1 MPIFNDTN
9 LMYHLKRIL
18 LHTALFQRI
27 RLPAILLTLVSAS
40 IYSQSGFSSLIP
52 LTWFKVFTTA
62 FLLYFVSQLH
72 RDKFYYYHNLHISKK
87 ALLLSA
93 VATDVLLYIAALLIV
108 HEIAPPITP

>member
-1 MPIFNDTN
+1 
-9 LMYHLKRIL
+9 MYHLKRIL

-40 IYSQSGFSSLIP
+40 IYAQSGFSSLIP

-62 FLLYFVSQLH
+62 FLLYFVSYLH

-93 VATDVLLYIAALLIV
+93 VTTDILLYVVALLIV
-108 HEIAPPITP
+108 HQIQPPVAP

>member
-1 MPIFNDTN
+1 
-9 LMYHLKRIL
+9 MYHLKRIL

-52 LTWFKVFTTA
+52 LTWFKLFTTV
-62 FLLYFVSQLH
+62 FLLYYVNYLH
-72 RDKFYYYHNLHISKK
+72 REKFYYYHNLHISKK

-93 VATDVLLYIAALLIV
+93 IATDVLLYIAALLIV
-108 HEIAPPITP
+108 HETAPPIAP

>member
-1 MPIFNDTN
+1 
-9 LMYHLKRIL
+9 MYHLKRIL

-27 RLPAILLTLVSAS
+27 RLPAVLLTLISAS
-40 IYSQSGFSSLIP
+40 IYSQSGFSSLVP

-62 FLLYFVSQLH
+62 FLLYFVSYLH

-93 VATDVLLYIAALLIV
+93 MITDILLYIAALLIV
-108 HEIAPPITP
+108 HQIHPPVTP

>member
-1 MPIFNDTN
+1 M
-9 LMYHLKRIL
+9 KRIL

-27 RLPAILLTLVSAS
+27 RLPAVLLTVICAAT
-40 IYSQSGFSSLIP
+40 YSQTNMGSLIP

-62 FLLYFVSQLH
+62 FLLYFVSHLH

-93 VATDVLLYIAALLIV
+93 LATDVLLYIAALFIV
-108 HEIAPPITP
+108 HEIAPPIAP

>member
-1 MPIFNDTN
+1 
-9 LMYHLKRIL
+9 MYHLKRIL

-40 IYSQSGFSSLIP
+40 IYSQSGSLVP
-52 LTWFKVFTTA
+52 LTWFKLFTTA
-62 FLLYFVSQLH
+62 FLLYFVSHLH

-93 VATDVLLYIAALLIV
+93 VVTDLLLYIAALFIV
-108 HEIAPPITP
+108 HEIAPPIAP